1 MEHLII
7 KGIGPDK
14 PGIVSNISK
23 FVTSNNGNIE
33 ESRMI
38 RLGSEFSII
47 MLITIPDGSR
57 ETLSNQLDSI
67 EGIKFYLTPTRKLSS
82 YEYPN
87 YIISV
92 EGADNEGIVHRVTD
106 SIASLD
112 INIIEVVTD
121 THNAPITGAT
131 LFHMTSKVYLK
142 ENSREQLEE
151 KLSKIETEFGLVT
164 KLEKI

>member
-1 MEHLII
+1 MKHLII
-7 KGIGPDK
+7 KGIGPDR

-47 MLITIPDGSR
+47 MLIEIPDDLQDN
-57 ETLSNQLDSI
+57 LSNQLESI

-92 EGADNEGIVHRVTD
+92 SGADNEGIVYGVAD
-106 SIASLD
+106 SIGSLG
-112 INIIEVVTD
+112 INIIEVITD
-121 THNAPITGAT
+121 TQNAPVTGSI
-131 LFHMTSKVYLK
+131 LFHMVAKVYLGKDKK
-142 ENSREQLEE
+142 EE
-151 KLSKIETEFGLVT
+151 LSKELSSIETDFGLSI
-164 KLEKI
+164 KLERI

>member
-1 MEHLII
+1 MKHLII
-7 KGIGPDK
+7 KGIGPDR

-47 MLITIPDGSR
+47 MLIAIPDDSQDN
-57 ETLSNQLDSI
+57 LSNQLESI

-87 YIISV
+87 YMISV
-92 EGADNEGIVHRVTD
+92 SGADNEGIVHTVTD
-106 SIASLD
+106 ILTSMGV
-112 INIIEVVTD
+112 NIIEVITD
-121 THNAPITGAT
+121 TQNAPITGT
-131 LFHMTSKVYLK
+131 ILFHMVAKLNLTD
-142 ENSREQLEE
+142 NID
-151 KLSKIETEFGLVT
+151 KLSDKLFEIQTNLGLDI

>member
-14 PGIVSNISK
+14 PGIVSNISG

-47 MLITIPDGSR
+47 MLIAIPDGSR
-57 ETLSNQLDSI
+57 ESLSNQLDSI

-131 LFHMTSKVYLK
+131 LFHMVSKVYLK
-142 ENSREQLEE
+142 ENNREQLEE

>member
-14 PGIVSNISK
+14 PGIVSSISG

-38 RLGSEFSII
+38 RLGTEFSII
-47 MLITIPDGSR
+47 MLITIPDNCR
-57 ETLSNQLDSI
+57 ESLLNQLDSI

-106 SIASLD
+106 SIASLG
-112 INIIEVVTD
+112 INIIEVITD
-121 THNAPITGAT
+121 TQNAPITGAT
-131 LFHMTSKVYLK
+131 LFHMVSKIYLK
-142 ENSREQLEE
+142 DDKKEE
-151 KLSKIETEFGLVT
+151 LSDKLDSIETAFGLVV
-164 KLEKI
+164 KLERI